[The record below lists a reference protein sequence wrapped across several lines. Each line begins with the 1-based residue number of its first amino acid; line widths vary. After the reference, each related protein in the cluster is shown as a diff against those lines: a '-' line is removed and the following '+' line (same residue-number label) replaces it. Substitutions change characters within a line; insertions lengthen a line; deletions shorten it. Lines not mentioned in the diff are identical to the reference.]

1 MPAENDHT
9 TIQCYLIT
17 LFVLVLGA
25 LIADG
30 VDHLENVDWNL
41 PLFASPSY
49 AADGNGL
56 APQTQVPDACS
67 PAAAN
72 QAKDIPP
79 QPPAVQIYD

>member
-56 APQTQVPDACS
+56 ALQTQASDACP
-67 PAAAN
+67 PAADP
-72 QAKDIPP
+72 AKDVP
-79 QPPAVQIYD
+79 QQPRAIQIYD